1 MKLKNILNELFEYK
15 DLEQKFKSELEQLN
29 SSHNISIKMGMYDPR
44 NDRPDN
50 DPLKGK
56 GYGKIS
62 FIGNSEVFDGSFE
75 KVINWVKQKGF
86 EIEEKSNYYEH
97 DPGER
102 RFYPSIKFLFDVK
115 DVPPTN
121 Q

>member
-1 MKLKNILNELFEYK
+1 MKLKNILNELFEYE
-15 DLEQKFKSELEQLN
+15 DLEQKFTSELERLN
-29 SSHNISIKMGMYDPR
+29 SSHRIVVKMGMYDPR

-62 FIGNSEVFDGSFE
+62 FRGNSEVADGSFE
-75 KVINWVKQKGF
+75 KASAWVKSKGF
-86 EIEEKSNYYEH
+86 EIESEFNFYEH
-97 DPGER
+97 EPGEKR
-102 RFYPSIKFLFDVK
+102 TYPSIKFLFNVE

-121 Q
+121 L

>member
-1 MKLKNILNELFEYK
+1 MKLKDILNELFEYK
-15 DLEQKFKSELEQLN
+15 DLEQKFKSELEQLK
-29 SSHNISIKMGMYDPR
+29 SSHNISITMGMYDSR

-62 FIGNSEVFDGSFE
+62 FMGGSEVFDGSFE
-75 KVINWVKQKGF
+75 KVINWIEKKGF
-86 EIEEKSNYYEH
+86 EITSESNYYEH

-102 RFYPSIKFLFDVK
+102 SFYPSIKFHFNVE

-121 Q
+121 I